1 VGCQVLIVEDDWL
14 QVENLEALL
23 ELEGYS
29 LCGNASTGEQA
40 VALAQ
45 SKQPQAVL
53 MDVAL
58 DGRIDG
64 VETAKRIR
72 QVCRCAVIFL
82 TGRGDRAAVA
92 RMREAEPDEILV
104 KPTSAA
110 EIMAALKR
118 VVTAAE
124 SRG

>member
-1 VGCQVLIVEDDWL
+1 MGCQILIVEDDWL
-14 QVENLEALL
+14 QAENLEALL

-45 SKQPQAVL
+45 SKQPEAVL
-53 MDVAL
+53 LDVAL

-64 VETAKRIR
+64 IETAKRIR
-72 QVCRCAVIFL
+72 RVCRCAVIFL
-82 TGRGDRAAVA
+82 TGRGDREAVD
-92 RMREAEPDEILV
+92 RMREAEPEEILV

-118 VVTAAE
+118 AVKAVE